1 MLTILII
8 FTSLV
13 CANYQPPS
21 PETLILWGLQIA
33 ASRALERS
41 EVYPGQ
47 AGPVVTSLDP
57 RSFQYGSFG
66 LVPHWAK
73 PDLAR
78 CTYNA
83 RSETVASKPSYRSA
97 WRQGQLAVIPVMG
110 FYEPNYETGKPVRW
124 RISRAD
130 GRMFGLAG
138 IWERRLDDPGICA
151 WSFSMLTINATDHP
165 LMSRFHAPE
174 DEKRSVVVLDDDT
187 WDDWLNARSDA
198 DRRVLL
204 QPMDPDAM
212 TAEPAPKVA
221 RSKS

>member
-1 MLTILII
+1 M
-8 FTSLV
+8 

-21 PETLILWGLQIA
+21 VETLLHWGLQIA
-33 ASRALERS
+33 AGRATERS

-47 AGPVVTSLDP
+47 AGPVVTSMDP
-57 RSFQYGSFG
+57 RAVQYGSFG

-78 CTYNA
+78 RTYNA

-138 IWERRLDDPGICA
+138 IWERRLDDPGISA

-174 DEKRSVVVLDDDT
+174 DEKRSVVVLDDED
-187 WDDWLNARSDA
+187 WDAWLNARSDA
-198 DRRVLL
+198 DRRALM
-204 QPMDPDAM
+204 QPMDAEM
-212 TAEPAPKVA
+212 MVAEPAPSA
-221 RSKS
+221 RARKAGAAHS